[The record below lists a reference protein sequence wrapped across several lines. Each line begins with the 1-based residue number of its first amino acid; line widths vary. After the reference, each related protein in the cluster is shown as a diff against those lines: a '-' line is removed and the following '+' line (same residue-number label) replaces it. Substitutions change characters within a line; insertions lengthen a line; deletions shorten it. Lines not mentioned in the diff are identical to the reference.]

1 MLREEKDSND
11 AQITLDSP
19 RSRVIDTDLVRA
31 LKHHWP
37 IYCGYCRRLLCDR
50 LRITFKVCADLL
62 LDNHLGR

>member
-37 IYCGYCRRLLCDR
+37 IYCGYCRLLGDR
-50 LRITFKVCADLL
+50 LRITIKVCVDLL
-62 LDNHLGR
+62 LDNRVGR